1 VVVAQ
6 LLSVVGRKDND
17 GVLKLAGAFQGGK
30 NSPEIVVT
38 FAARK
43 RISFCESLYPR
54 LSRACLG
61 RMTVFELKSDIQDRF
76 LT

>member
-6 LLSVVGRKDND
+6 LLSVVGRKDYD
-17 GVLKLAGAFQGGK
+17 GVLKLAGALQGVK

-43 RISFCESLYPR
+43 RKSLLMSFLHVCPEPVMVKPSSY
-54 LSRACLG
+54 
-61 RMTVFELKSDIQDRF
+61 I
-76 LT
+76 